1 MEIRLT
7 ADIDTNE
14 IAEEIDLCQLAGEI
28 DLDSLAE
35 YIDEDD
41 VARHI
46 DLNELADEIDKSDVA
61 RYIDLKHLIR
71 QLDVSQLA
79 CEFQPDVIA
88 HHIDLDKLAHKID
101 PDFLAE
107 YTSPSMVADVLVENP
122 ALGEVMYKQVA
133 KHCPML
139 ESPTAMF
146 EAMTEAIC
154 SVAMDACSED
164 ASEKSCGQIR
174 MLGMLSSLARCLDGT
189 MASLRTSVQNRQ
201 AAITTLEND
210 LG

>member
-1 MEIRLT
+1 MEVRLT

-35 YIDEDD
+35 YVDEDD
-41 VARHI
+41 VAKHI
-46 DLNELADEIDKSDVA
+46 DLNELADEIDKHDVA
-61 RYIDLKHLIR
+61 RYIDLKHLSR
-71 QLDVSQLA
+71 YLDVSQVA

-88 HHIDLDKLAHKID
+88 HHIDLEALAHKLD

-107 YTSPSMVADVLVENP
+107 YTSPSMVADALLAKP
-122 ALGEVMYKQVA
+122 DLGEVLYKQVA

-146 EAMTEAIC
+146 EAMTEAMC

-164 ASEKSCGQIR
+164 RAAQQCGMIR
-174 MLGMLSSLARCLDGT
+174 MLGMISSVARCLDGT
-189 MASLRTSVQNRQ
+189 MAALRTKISVNELS
-201 AAITTLEND
+201 TPSEND

>member
-35 YIDEDD
+35 YVDEDD

-61 RYIDLKHLIR
+61 RYINVERL
-71 QLDVSQLA
+71 S
-79 CEFQPDVIA
+79 CEFTPDVIA
-88 HHIDLDKLAHKID
+88 HHIDLKELARQLD

-107 YTSPSMVADVLVENP
+107 YTSPSMVAD
-122 ALGEVMYKQVA
+122 ALLAKPDLDNDLYNLVA
-133 KHCPML
+133 KKCQML

-146 EAMTEAIC
+146 EAMTEAI
-154 SVAMDACSED
+154 SAVAMDACSED
-164 ASEKSCGQIR
+164 AAEKSCGQIR
-174 MLGMLSSLARCLDGT
+174 MLGMLSTLASCLDGV

>member
-7 ADIDTNE
+7 ADIDTTE

-35 YIDEDD
+35 YVDEDD
-41 VARHI
+41 VAKHIDVNELAAAI
-46 DLNELADEIDKSDVA
+46 DLNDVA
-61 RYIDLKHLIR
+61 QYINLKHL
-71 QLDVSQLA
+71 
-79 CEFQPDVIA
+79 A
-88 HHIDLDKLAHKID
+88 HFLNA
-101 PDFLAE
+101 DFIAE
-107 YTSPSMVADVLVENP
+107 YTSPSMVADALLAKP
-122 ALGEVMYKQVA
+122 DLGEVLYKQVA

-146 EAMTEAIC
+146 EAMTEAMC

-164 ASEKSCGQIR
+164 RAAQQCGMIR
-174 MLGMLSSLARCLDGT
+174 MLGMISSVARCLDGT
-189 MASLRTSVQNRQ
+189 MAALRTKISV
-201 AAITTLEND
+201 AELSTPSEND

>member
-1 MEIRLT
+1 MEISLT
-7 ADIDTNE
+7 ADIDTTE

-35 YIDEDD
+35 YVDEDD
-41 VARHI
+41 VAKHI
-46 DLNELADEIDKSDVA
+46 CLNELADEIDKSEVA
-61 RYIDLKHLIR
+61 
-71 QLDVSQLA
+71 S
-79 CEFQPDVIA
+79 
-88 HHIDLDKLAHKID
+88 HIDLNKLARALLVHD
-101 PDFLAE
+101 VV
-107 YTSPSMVADVLVENP
+107 SPSMVADALLETP
-122 ALGEVMYKQVA
+122 DLGEVMYKQVA

-146 EAMTEAIC
+146 EAMTEAI
-154 SVAMDACSED
+154 SAVAMDACSED
-164 ASEKSCGQIR
+164 AAEKSCGQIR
-174 MLGMLSSLARCLDGT
+174 MLGMLSTLASCLDGV